1 MKFYCFLTQLPSRVP
16 CVNSHTHHYCQS
28 NQFAESQFNRFLLLT
43 AFLLPKQYLLK
54 KKTRIDTRSLFSYPL
69 PHSSSHNKSHPPRS
83 FLNVNL
89 APFASCSS
97 TSLQTMNFS
106 TDGQRNDNN
115 VNNVN
120 EEMMATI
127 RSRKQSLR
135 KQIRSDIRNM
145 EQTEIDRQ
153 SDQIWSHLFS
163 LKEYQDA
170 RSVALFLSMPKGEIH
185 TYDACTRVLVGDG
198 KQLFVPRVGLDF
210 ESCDMEMY
218 QVPSFQSAID
228 ETNEDSGQSPPPLF
242 CQDWPRNKWG
252 IPEPPIDKDDDTF
265 YKAQPGDID
274 VIIVPGL
281 AFDQNGGRL
290 GQGKGY
296 YDRFIAKMRE
306 TSSSTTTDHGVKPI
320 LIAVALDA
328 SFQSSGTIP
337 TLEHDFQ
344 MDMIITPEKVIRVSK
359 N

>member
-1 MKFYCFLTQLPSRVP
+1 MKKYFLTHVP
-16 CVNSHTHHYCQS
+16 CRFSSVLSHAHHYFQS
-28 NQFAESQFNRFLLLT
+28 NQLTESHFNRFLLLT
-43 AFLLPKQYLLK
+43 VFLLPKHYSLK
-54 KKTRIDTRSLFSYPL
+54 NKTSISTRSSFSYPL
-69 PHSSSHNKSHPPRS
+69 LHSSSHTKFHCPKS

-89 APFASCSS
+89 TPFETSSS
-97 TSLQTMNFS
+97 TYLQSMNFS
-106 TDGQRNDNN
+106 TNDNSN
-115 VNNVN
+115 DKNINHVN
-120 EEMMATI
+120 EEMVATI
-127 RSRKQSLR
+127 RSRKQKLR

-163 LKEYQDA
+163 LKEYQEA

-185 TYDACTRVLVGDG
+185 TYDTCTRVLVEDG
-198 KQLFVPRVGLDF
+198 KLLYVPRVGLDF

-218 QVPSFQSAID
+218 QVPSPQSTID
-228 ETNEDSGQSPPPLF
+228 ENNDYSGQSHPSLF

-252 IPEPPIDKDDDTF
+252 IPEPPIDEDGGAF

-281 AFDQNGGRL
+281 GFDKEGGRL

-296 YDRFIAKMRE
+296 YDRFIAKMRG
-306 TSSSTTTDHGVKPI
+306 TSDSTTTVYSAKPT
-320 LIAVALDA
+320 LVAVALDA
-328 SFQSSGTIP
+328 SFQPSGTIP

-344 MDMIITPEKVIRVSK
+344 MDMIITPEKIIRVAKS
-359 N
+359 